1 MKKILKSLILGLLIS
16 SFMFSNSLAIQ
27 VNIDKEPLNMSC
39 PPIAE
44 NGIRYISLRSLAD
57 YFDFNLEWQQE
68 SNTVV
73 LKDEYGNAA
82 QLKIGSKTGYFNGA
96 FTELETAPKI
106 VNGNIMIDIYDACE
120 IFNFSYVCFNGR
132 IEIFTSPLIE
142 HINYN
147 ALGLSPEE
155 TSFLQKAA
163 TIDLYYD
170 ELVDDYPTTYK
181 ELQSCCKTQISKLN
195 QLEAELKAI
204 QLPKDSK
211 LNGISKTA
219 LNYLSTVREC
229 IKMHGSQNFTGYDIN
244 NKHMS
249 AYYNFLQEM
258 YTLIENL

>member
-1 MKKILKSLILGLLIS
+1 MKKLFKSLILGLLIS

-39 PPIAE
+39 PPIVE
-44 NGIRYISLRSLAD
+44 NGIRYISLRSIAD
-57 YFDFNLEWQQE
+57 YFDTNLEWQQE

-73 LKDEYGNAA
+73 LKDEYGSTG
-82 QLKIGSKTGYFNGA
+82 QLTIGSKTAYFDGTFA
-96 FTELETAPKI
+96 ELKTAPRI
-106 VNGNIMIDIYDACE
+106 VNENIMINLYDACD
-120 IFNFSYVCFNGR
+120 IFGFSYVCFNGR
-132 IEIFTSPLIE
+132 IEIITSPVIE
-142 HINYN
+142 SINY
-147 ALGLSPEE
+147 ASLGLSLEE
-155 TSFLQKAA
+155 TSFLQKTA
-163 TIDLYYD
+163 TINSIYD
-170 ELVDDYPTTYK
+170 ELIDDYPRTYS
-181 ELQSCCKTQISKLN
+181 ELQSSCKNQISKLN

-244 NKHMS
+244 SKHMS